1 MLRVI
6 FTAMAMACLIL
17 TGVSAQGML
26 SPNESLEIPY
36 NQDLIIVRE
45 GLENSAEELLL
56 TLLFTSDPE
65 ISSNPDAEICEFESS
80 EIETPIREFYQQG
93 MTGSTPAPVDTSG
106 CDAVRI
112 HYRYAPSPIP
122 ADAKLIFAQLDLGQP
137 TLEFIYSDPIY
148 FESAGA
154 DGVPAERLT
163 QRRSE
168 LTISPSFFGEN
179 GAQVYDAIPEM
190 ATPQIIDWAPAT
202 RERYQLS
209 IEDVLFGSTQLKL
222 DVVASRQYV
231 HRAFSEMDWNM
242 VGNDQAVDPV
252 EPGTRF
258 FLNGKM
264 IGGTGSGGDG
274 QFADAEQFDG
284 PTHADRYSMAFNHV
298 GLMTE
303 TAETHLYRMNWVFYA
318 KPKLRFAF
326 TPDGRVIYDWTTE
339 LNYRPAFRVDFPGIE
354 NIRIPDRND
363 PHRNFSQ

>member
-1 MLRVI
+1 MLRVF
-6 FTAMAMACLIL
+6 FTAMALACLIL
-17 TGVSAQGML
+17 TGVSAQGTF
-26 SPNESLEIPY
+26 ESLEIPF
-36 NQDLIIVRE
+36 NQELIIVRE

-80 EIETPIREFYQQG
+80 EIEAPIRDFYQQD
-93 MTGSTPAPVDTSG
+93 MTGSVPAPVDTG
-106 CDAVRI
+106 ECDAVRI

-122 ADAKLIFAQLDLGQP
+122 ADAKLIFAQLNLGQP
-137 TLEFIYSDPIY
+137 TLEFIYSDPSY

-168 LTISPSFFGEN
+168 LTISPSFFGAD
-179 GAQVYDAIPEM
+179 GAQVYEAIPETS
-190 ATPQIIDWAPAT
+190 ALQVTDWSPAT
-202 RERYQLS
+202 RDRYWISLD
-209 IEDVLFGSTQLKL
+209 DVLFGSTQLKM
-222 DVVASRQYV
+222 DVIASRQYV

-242 VGNDQAVDPV
+242 VGNDKSVETV
-252 EPGTRF
+252 EPEMRF
-258 FLNGKM
+258 LLNGKI

-274 QFADAEQFDG
+274 RFADEEQFDG
-284 PTHADRYSMAFNHV
+284 PIHVDRYSMAFSHV

-303 TAETHLYRMNWVFYA
+303 TADTRLYQMNWVFYS

-326 TPDGRVIYDWTTE
+326 TSDGKAIYNWTTE

-354 NIRIPDRND
+354 HVRIPDRDD